1 MADATKPKKEKA
13 PLTLPLSKLFIDL
26 ARRYAGRESNLI
38 RHVILCLR
46 EPYEQWSRS
55 MGGTAKGRT
64 AHDAKSKNHSPVL
77 ELRPIAGRRW
87 LIDG

>member
-46 EPYEQWSRS
+46 EPYEQ
-55 MGGTAKGRT
+55 
-64 AHDAKSKNHSPVL
+64 
-77 ELRPIAGRRW
+77 
-87 LIDG
+87 

>member
-13 PLTLPLSKLFIDL
+13 PLTLALSKLFIDL

-46 EPYEQWSRS
+46 EPYEQ
-55 MGGTAKGRT
+55 
-64 AHDAKSKNHSPVL
+64 
-77 ELRPIAGRRW
+77 
-87 LIDG
+87 